1 MAPLPIFHGELK
13 ASLAAMMA
21 FPNDLEKAELCACW
35 QIASLFNSEMIEQ
48 NRSASI
54 TRIVRRSAQFANY
67 QNEWTKNRN
76 EGAIVGAVT
85 LAMMSLIED
94 APDLATWE
102 RAMLYTIDQ
111 VRNRKV
117 KVNRSKLEELRTKYE
132 KVYHFWGAWEDSE
145 PGFNERHEFD
155 ERLLCA
161 KATNFHNVI
170 AAWNNSRS
178 IEQAEV
184 FDAPEITDVSA
195 TREYTID
202 IELVPKP
209 GRPGRPRKAAPNR

>member
-1 MAPLPIFHGELK
+1 M
-13 ASLAAMMA
+13 
-21 FPNDLEKAELCACW
+21 
-35 QIASLFNSEMIEQ
+35 
-48 NRSASI
+48 
-54 TRIVRRSAQFANY
+54 
-67 QNEWTKNRN
+67 
-76 EGAIVGAVT
+76 GAVT

-145 PGFNERHEFD
+145 PGLNERHEFD

-202 IELVPKP
+202 IELVPKTLGGLVGLEKPRPIGKDAPFGGP
-209 GRPGRPRKAAPNR
+209 GADHSELLEGR